1 MAEASSALNIM
12 ANLPPIQFE
21 LPPVA
26 EEKHSG
32 ADLPRVWLGWALLA
46 VIFTALIVTSFS
58 AASGKRILTGEK
70 AEKTQGKMIEMMLS
84 LKALQG
90 KNAPKN
96 EMFTPYIDELKSEA
110 KKSADAQKLR
120 VALRTE
126 DGKAPFGDDIKNL
139 AASKDEQNQAFAKLY
154 ETKDIKKSDAEPHLA
169 KLDGKDLGEKLAK
182 VQFKEKFGDNTI
194 RGKTF
199 PAEPAM
205 KFGLAGLVGC
215 TGFLAGIVLLA
226 IFTTQR
232 TAGAL
237 KPMGMPQQGVPLP
250 VADRLALG
258 ASIIMCTYLGLGV
271 AAGTFLKGIPILPQA
286 LPFIGIFVAI
296 AIICTVPILGH
307 RFTLDSL
314 GVSKNGLGK
323 RILWGIGAYLALLPI
338 LLMALFVV
346 AQLAKVLPGNAHP
359 VGEEV
364 LGSKGLQA
372 LGLFFMA
379 AIIAPIWEEIMF
391 RGLLFPAL
399 TAVSK
404 SPVWG
409 AVISSFLFAAIHPQG
424 PAGVPLLM
432 TLALGMCFISYQTK
446 SLVPNIIMHA
456 INNGGALA
464 MLLLL
469 GKDFF

>member
-1 MAEASSALNIM
+1 
-12 ANLPPIQFE
+12 
-21 LPPVA
+21 
-26 EEKHSG
+26 
-32 ADLPRVWLGWALLA
+32 
-46 VIFTALIVTSFS
+46 
-58 AASGKRILTGEK
+58 
-70 AEKTQGKMIEMMLS
+70 
-84 LKALQG
+84 
-90 KNAPKN
+90 
-96 EMFTPYIDELKSEA
+96 
-110 KKSADAQKLR
+110 
-120 VALRTE
+120 
-126 DGKAPFGDDIKNL
+126 
-139 AASKDEQNQAFAKLY
+139 
-154 ETKDIKKSDAEPHLA
+154 
-169 KLDGKDLGEKLAK
+169 
-182 VQFKEKFGDNTI
+182 
-194 RGKTF
+194 
-199 PAEPAM
+199 
-205 KFGLAGLVGC
+205 
-215 TGFLAGIVLLA
+215 
-226 IFTTQR
+226 
-232 TAGAL
+232 
-237 KPMGMPQQGVPLP
+237 MGMPQQGVPLP

-271 AAGTFLKGIPILPQA
+271 AAGTFVKGIPILPQA

-338 LLMALFVV
+338 LLVALFVV

>member
-1 MAEASSALNIM
+1 M

-96 EMFTPYIDELKSEA
+96 EMFTPYIDELKNDA
-110 KKSADAQKLR
+110 QKSADAQKLR

-126 DGKAPFGDDIKNL
+126 DGKAPFGDDLKNL

-199 PAEPAM
+199 PADAAM

-215 TGFLAGIVLLA
+215 TGFLVGIVLLG

-232 TAGAL
+232 SAGAL
-237 KPMGMPQQGVPLP
+237 KPMGMPQQGVSLP

-258 ASIIMCTYLGLGV
+258 AAIVMCSYLGLGIL
-271 AAGTFLKGIPILPQA
+271 AAKWLGGVPAVQQAFPFL
-286 LPFIGIFVAI
+286 GIFVALG
-296 AIICTVPILGH
+296 IICSVPILGH
-307 RFTLDSL
+307 RFTLETL
-314 GVSKNGLGK
+314 GVSKSGLGK
-323 RILWGIGAYLALLPI
+323 RILWGIGAYLAMIPI
-338 LLMALFVV
+338 LLCALFVV
-346 AQLAKVLPGNAHP
+346 SILAKVLPGNAHP

-364 LGSKGLQA
+364 LNSKVLQA
-372 LGLFFMA
+372 LGLFAMA

-391 RGLLFPAL
+391 RGLFFPAL
-399 TAVSK
+399 SAVTK
-404 SPVWG
+404 SPIWG
-409 AVISSFLFAAIHPQG
+409 AVISSFVFAAIHPQG
-424 PAGVPLLM
+424 PAGIPLLM